1 MAGNK
6 KGIELAEVI
15 PDKCIGCQLC
25 AGICPV
31 GAIEII
37 DGVARIDPD
46 ACIGCGKCADVC
58 PVESIKFERKRP
70 RAVRKKKAET
80 PAGVPGY
87 EGVAVF
93 VEVLEG
99 RGASVSWELVGKA
112 RDLAGKL
119 GTTVLG
125 FVVGREV
132 EEVARQAL
140 AYGCDDVH
148 VVDDPL
154 LETYLPRSYGKA
166 VSDLCATVKP
176 EILLM
181 GATLAGRD
189 LSGVVATILETG
201 LTADCTGLDI
211 DEEKRIL
218 LMTRPTFGGNIM
230 ATIFCERHRP
240 QMSTV
245 RPKVF
250 KFPEKDAERKGSIP
264 SSVRAAG
271 GRAPVRRRACQG
283 RCRRGSRRHHPVPRP
298 HRCGKRGM
306 RRGIDAHVPAA
317 RRPPWRDD
325 RLLQARRRVG
335 PAAL

>member
-1 MAGNK
+1 M
-6 KGIELAEVI
+6 
-15 PDKCIGCQLC
+15 
-25 AGICPV
+25 
-31 GAIEII
+31 
-37 DGVARIDPD
+37 
-46 ACIGCGKCADVC
+46 
-58 PVESIKFERKRP
+58 
-70 RAVRKKKAET
+70 

-99 RGASVSWELVGKA
+99 QGASVSWELVGKA
-112 RDLAGKL
+112 RELAGKL

-125 FVVGREV
+125 FVVGLDV

-140 AYGCDDVH
+140 AYGCDEVH

-154 LETYLPRSYGKA
+154 LGTYLSRPYGKA
-166 VSDLCATVKP
+166 VSDLCAQVKP

-211 DEEKRIL
+211 DEEKRML

-230 ATIFCERHRP
+230 ATIFCEHHRP

-250 KFPEKDAERKGSIP
+250 RLPEKDAERKGNIHHHP
-264 SSVRAAG
+264 FEPPAG
-271 GRAPVRRRACQG
+271 ELPTGGGACQGSRRRASSTSPG
-283 RCRRGSRRHHPVPRP
+283 SPPSSLREKGHATRNRCPCSSGSPTSL
-298 HRCGKRGM
+298 
-306 RRGIDAHVPAA
+306 AA
-317 RRPPWRDD
+317 
-325 RLLQARRRVG
+325 
-335 PAAL
+335 